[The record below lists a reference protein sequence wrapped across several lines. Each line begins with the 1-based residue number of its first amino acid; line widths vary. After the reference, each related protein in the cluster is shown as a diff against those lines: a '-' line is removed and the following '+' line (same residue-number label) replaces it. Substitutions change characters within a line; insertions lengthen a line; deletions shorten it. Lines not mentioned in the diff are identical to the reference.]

1 MNQQDLLS
9 RLCDDIVRI
18 CEPLQLILFSEKYK
32 PCGVLSSVK
41 LCAVIEK
48 GDAQQIERR
57 LYIEVESELPF
68 DILVYTKEQWN
79 KLVKNH
85 LSFASSISKS
95 GRVLYAAD

>member
-1 MNQQDLLS
+1 MNQQELLS
-9 RLCDDIVRI
+9 RLCNDIVRI
-18 CEPLQLILFSEKYK
+18 CNPVQLILFNEKHK
-32 PCGVLSSVK
+32 PSGVLSSVK

-68 DILVYTKEQWN
+68 DVLVYTKERWD
-79 KLVKNH
+79 KLVNNR
-85 LSFASSISKS
+85 LSFASSISRS

>member
-18 CEPLQLILFSEKYK
+18 CDPMQLILFNEKHK

-41 LCAVIEK
+41 LCAVIEN

-79 KLVKNH
+79 KLVKNR